1 MDQDKMKEFWDRK
14 FSEIRTTWG
23 CEPADSAIQTKDF
36 FVKHKI
42 NNILIPGVGY
52 GRNAKPFI
60 DSGIKV
66 TGIEIS
72 KTAIALSKNI
82 CGADFKIY
90 QGSVTQMPFDD
101 QQFAG
106 IYCYALIHLLNKTER
121 KQFIQNCYNQL
132 SAGGYMIFLVVST
145 KAAMYGEGRQLSK
158 KRYQIEN
165 GLNVYFYTSE
175 SATDEFK
182 NYGLI
187 DVKEYDEPVK
197 HLENVPPM
205 KLLMITCQ
213 KK

>member
-1 MDQDKMKEFWDRK
+1 MNQHKMKEFWERK
-14 FSEIRTTWG
+14 FSEIQTTWG

-36 FVKHKI
+36 FIKNNI

-82 CGADFKIY
+82 CGANLKIHH
-90 QGSVTQMPFDD
+90 GSVTQMPFDN
-101 QQFAG
+101 QQFSG
-106 IYCYALIHLLNKTER
+106 IYCYALIHLLNKPER
-121 KQFIQNCYNQL
+121 KHFIQNCYNQL
-132 SAGGYMIFLVVST
+132 STGGYMIFVVVSI
-145 KAAMYGEGRQLSK
+145 KAAMYGEGRQLSNNRFK
-158 KRYQIEN
+158 IKN
-165 GLNVYFYTSE
+165 GLNVYFYSRE
-175 SATDEFK
+175 SATDEFR

-197 HLENVPPM
+197 HMKNVPPM